1 MTRSLKSADGLS
13 AIMASAVL
21 HEDSFKLSLSG
32 QLPSTFCRSASH
44 VLASCTAGSIA
55 FLKTASNASAVA
67 SVLLRL
73 PATAPQPP
81 SGFWPSNK
89 RFSDSSNT
97 TSAHGDW
104 SLFRLT
110 QLLVDNRR
118 KRLHRLGSGD
128 LATINEKCR
137 CARQT
142 KLRPFRQI
150 FLHETLKFAAGKTLI
165 E

>member
-1 MTRSLKSADGLS
+1 MTRSLKSADVLS

-32 QLPSTFCRSASH
+32 QPPSTFCRSASH
-44 VLASCTAGSIA
+44 VLAFCTAGSIA
-55 FLKTASNASAVA
+55 FLKTACNASKASAVA

-97 TSAHGDW
+97 TSVLLW
-104 SLFRLT
+104 FYCVNFMLT
-110 QLLVDNRR
+110 VGAGKNHLRSGVERVDN
-118 KRLHRLGSGD
+118 
-128 LATINEKCR
+128 E
-137 CARQT
+137 
-142 KLRPFRQI
+142 
-150 FLHETLKFAAGKTLI
+150 
-165 E
+165 